1 MKMGM
6 SQVRSEV
13 DTAGPR
19 CHDDDEL
26 LCVCLDEPASFP
38 FPFSLS
44 FPFSA
49 SLAPDE
55 ALAVGPSSV

>member
-38 FPFSLS
+38 F
-44 FPFSA
+44 SA